1 MMHRAEQ
8 ITIHP
13 KRMCPK
19 CGHDVTVQL
28 AYGTFNCPE
37 CGEQVGWRST
47 VAEADS
53 VERAAKQRLRKR
65 LLIAVGVW
73 VIVMT
78 GLAMAIVM

>member
-1 MMHRAEQ
+1 MHRAEQ
-8 ITIHP
+8 ITITP

-47 VAEADS
+47 VAEAES
-53 VERAAKQRLRKR
+53 VERAAGRKR
-65 LLIAVGVW
+65 RKWMWIAVGVW
-73 VIVMT
+73 AVVM
-78 GLAMAIVM
+78 GLLAMAIVM